1 MGFEVGIA
9 SVAEVALIAEWAA
22 REGWNPG
29 RTDAQAFLV
38 ADPGGFLIG
47 RLDGEPVTSISVIRY
62 GDTFGFL
69 GMYIARPDVRSRGF
83 GYRTW
88 QAGMER
94 MSGRTVALDGV
105 VAQQPNYRRSGFL
118 PAWTNTRFEGAPPLA
133 DPPAGIRLVDARAVP
148 FDALAAFDRRH
159 FGAPRDAFLAAWIS
173 LPERHALVAMTDAG
187 IVGFAVLRRAQ
198 DAARLGPVFASDA
211 EVATALVSALARG
224 AGATA
229 VAVDAPGINPR
240 AAAWA
245 ESLGWTPTFE
255 TARMYTGPAPA
266 IDTDGIF
273 GITSLE
279 LG

>member
-1 MGFEVGIA
+1 MPMGFEVGIA

-29 RTDAQAFLV
+29 RT
-38 ADPGGFLIG
+38 
-47 RLDGEPVTSISVIRY
+47 
-62 GDTFGFL
+62 
-69 GMYIARPDVRSRGF
+69 
-83 GYRTW
+83 
-88 QAGMER
+88 
-94 MSGRTVALDGV
+94 VALDGV
-105 VAQQPNYRRSGFL
+105 VAQQPNYRRSGFR
-118 PAWTNTRFEGAPPLA
+118 PAWTTTRFEGAPPIP
-133 DPPAGIRLVDARAVP
+133 DPPAGIGLVDARAVP

-173 LPERHALVAMTDAG
+173 LAERHALVAMTDAG
-187 IVGFAVLRRAQ
+187 IVGFAVLRRAPA
-198 DAARLGPVFASDA
+198 AARLGPVFASDA
-211 EVATALVSALARG
+211 EVATALVSALAHESG
-224 AGATA
+224 AQN

-255 TARMYTGPAPA
+255 TARMYTGPAHT
-266 IDTDGIF
+266 IDTDGLF

>member
-1 MGFEVGIA
+1 MGFEVGTA
-9 SVAEVALIAEWAA
+9 SVDDVALIAEWAA
-22 REGWNPG
+22 AEGWNPG
-29 RTDAQAFLV
+29 GTDAQAFLV
-38 ADPGGFLIG
+38 ADPGGFLVG
-47 RLDGEPVTSISVIRY
+47 RLDGDPVTSISVIRY
-62 GDTFGFL
+62 GEAFGFL
-69 GMYIARPDVRSRGF
+69 GMYIARSDVRGRGF

-105 VAQQPNYRRSGFL
+105 VAQQPNYRRSGFR
-118 PAWTNTRFEGAPPLA
+118 PAWTNTRFEGPPPLA

-198 DAARLGPVFASDA
+198 AAARLGPVFASDA
-211 EVATALVSALARG
+211 EVATALVSALAHESG
-224 AGATA
+224 AET
-229 VAVDAPGINPR
+229 VAVDAPGVNPR

-266 IDTDGIF
+266 IDTDALF